1 MEKRSTD
8 IHGKNSSGGAMD
20 LSILT
25 ISKICAKIFM
35 VILIVFSLS
44 ACSLTTTR
52 ASKSSAK
59 HSGKSYVI
67 NGKRYYILS
76 SAEGFKEKGQAS
88 WYGEPFHGR
97 KTANGETYD
106 MNKIS
111 AAHKTLPLNTW
122 VEVKNLDNNKT
133 MALRINDRGPFI
145 EGRIIDLSKAAAEEM
160 GMLKAGVARV
170 SLRAI
175 TGDKAK
181 QLAAKEGRVN
191 AEVAQKQGTAGKTA
205 SRQAPAPAAG
215 GGGSYYGVQV
225 SSTSDPE
232 QAQKLLS
239 ALKGYFS
246 NVKLDTKYQNGAP
259 HFFVYV
265 DGLKSQNEA
274 DSLKR
279 SLALMGYNQ
288 TKIVA
293 R

>member
-1 MEKRSTD
+1 
-8 IHGKNSSGGAMD
+8 MD
-20 LSILT
+20 WSFLT
-25 ISKICAKIFM
+25 ISKICAKFVI
-35 VILIVFSLS
+35 VILIVLSLS
-44 ACSLTTTR
+44 ACSLTSTR

-106 MNKIS
+106 MHKIS

-133 MALRINDRGPFI
+133 LALRVNDRGPFI
-145 EGRIIDLSKAAAEEM
+145 EGRIIDLSRAAAEEI
-160 GMLKAGVARV
+160 GMLKAGVAKV
-170 SLRAI
+170 TIRAI
-175 TGDKAK
+175 TENRAK
-181 QLAAKEGRVN
+181 QLAAMENRVN
-191 AEVAQKQGTAGKTA
+191 AEVAKKQGTAGKTA
-205 SRQAPAPAAG
+205 SKQAPAPAAG
-215 GGGSYYGVQV
+215 GGGASYGVQV
-225 SSTSDPE
+225 SNTADPE

-239 ALKGYFS
+239 VLRKEFS
-246 NVKLDTKYQNGAP
+246 KVKLDTKYQNGAP